1 MKGKPRTI
9 RIGSSVGTMTD
20 ARWCLALHIGIF
32 DSQESAAL
40 SEELE
45 RVLGLIRS
53 NAYPAAARIHA
64 RELYVAGQVLLTVE
78 PPLKEAVQNVVAPG
92 GGRRDVCDGSGSL

>member
-20 ARWCLALHIGIF
+20 ARRGLALHIGIF
-32 DSQESAAL
+32 DSQEFAAL

-45 RVLGLIRS
+45 RVLGLIRKHTRPRLAS
-53 NAYPAAARIHA
+53 MP
-64 RELYVAGQVLLTVE
+64 ES
-78 PPLKEAVQNVVAPG
+78 PM
-92 GGRRDVCDGSGSL
+92 

>member
-1 MKGKPRTI
+1 
-9 RIGSSVGTMTD
+9 MTD
-20 ARWCLALHIGIF
+20 ARWGLAVHIGIF
-32 DSQESAAL
+32 DSQEFAAL

-45 RVLGLIRS
+45 RVLGLIR

-78 PPLKEAVQNVVAPG
+78 PPLKEAVQNAVAPG